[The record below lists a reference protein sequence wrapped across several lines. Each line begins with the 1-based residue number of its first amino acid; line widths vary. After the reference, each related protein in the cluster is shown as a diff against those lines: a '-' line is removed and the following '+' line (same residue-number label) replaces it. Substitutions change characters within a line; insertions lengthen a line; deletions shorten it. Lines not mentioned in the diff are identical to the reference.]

1 MKKVYNLLTLILLM
15 AIAVPLTARAATTD
29 VLTASDFAATGT
41 TYTDFSGV
49 RKNTAVYA
57 GQSAKNS
64 SGAIQLRSK
73 NSNSGIVSTT
83 SGGKLKSVK
92 INVSSGSNTV
102 QVYGK
107 NTAYSSASD
116 LYNAS
121 NQGTRIGTTSTTGT
135 ISVNGDYEYVGI
147 RSAEGAIY
155 LSSIEIEWE
164 TTSSTVPD
172 APTITATAGG
182 SSLSNG
188 GTTTALPT
196 VAISF
201 PSGSTNVYYNVGT
214 SASIADPTSD
224 SNTGSLTAAG
234 NVNYTFTAGNTYYIK
249 ARSYNAQGYSET
261 TTSFS
266 FTYNLP
272 SPPSAPSITGVTDGE
287 TVSSAPNLSVSF
299 PSGADHVYYTIGI
312 GSQPSDPTSETNDG
326 SFTSAGTIPASAFT
340 TSGTYY
346 IKAIAHNA
354 GGYSSVASISFT
366 YEKPNGATIVW
377 DDNGSDSSTAIT
389 SSSIADYYTEGEE
402 YVSSISGIS
411 RVYKGK
417 VGLKFGSSSSIGSF
431 TVNLASEAQLNA
443 TKLIIS
449 AQSYADN
456 TSTVLNV
463 NGTDITLTG
472 GQTLTDYE
480 IDLDGSTLTSITFS
494 STSSNPRLYLKAVT
508 IVAAPATQCAAP
520 TLSPAGGESS
530 ATAVSYIGATTV
542 TPSTT
547 TDGATFNYTIDGGSE
562 QTGSS
567 ITLPATLGDH
577 TIVVWASKD
586 GLDPSEHVT
595 AYYKSV
601 KPAAPTA
608 SPGNAG
614 STYNIQS
621 ATSVTLASANG
632 GTIYYTTDGST
643 PTSSSSVYSSA
654 SAITVN
660 GGETIKAI
668 AVVNGVSSDV
678 ASYEYV
684 LALNPLAVSVS
695 PAADTYEGDTEI
707 TITTADGYG
716 TVSIYYT
723 TDGTD
728 PASSATRVTYTA
740 PFTLSHSATP
750 YTLRVYAEDSRP
762 GSTGKSATFTGSYTI
777 NKATNVYKRIQNAT
791 ELAAAAEAG
800 ARVVIGAVDGSAI
813 MGPTGGNTYFASIT
827 TGYNYSESNKTI
839 TITSASP
846 QYLTLG
852 GTSGAYTLSNGGYY
866 AAPNTATSGAS
877 VQWSTTPVTN
887 SISISPNET
896 AQIIAD
902 GGTRILGY
910 NSTYTRFATYSSGS
924 TYDCIAIY
932 AQFDETTCANVSYS
946 PASGESFVGS
956 LDVTLNSSDNATI
969 AYTVTNVAT
978 SAVVASGEV
987 ISGQSIKL
995 IDESGNAQY
1004 QISASATREGLDDS
1018 DQTTAAYYA
1027 GKPNLQV
1034 TPSHTGEPYRI
1045 SSPTEISMATSDGAT
1060 IYYTT
1065 DGSTP
1070 TTSSTAYTAPI
1081 TVNSNVTYTVLAIKA
1096 FTVGSKNY
1104 QVTSDLLEC
1113 QYEFGLEPPTFSPE
1127 AGSYTANSLDVT
1139 LSSTTAGATIYY
1151 TTDGTTPSSSSTA
1164 YTGPITLTHTTT
1176 VKAIAVYNSYT
1187 SEVASA
1193 KFTLIKGTT
1202 TTIWSEN
1209 WTGETKDTQPASVTS
1224 GGGTGTATYSYS
1236 GSSSLK
1242 AEALAAGASPELLI
1256 AKGGGSFTA
1265 TINLPSGVKSPLTL
1279 KFLQNYARTT
1289 VSTSTTGAS
1298 VGTLSWTEATK
1309 QATCAVTIPNG
1320 ATELELVFS
1329 NSLSNNVRVDN
1340 FQLLYENAVV
1350 SDPEITPE
1358 SGTYDNDVQVTIAS
1372 DEDAIIYYS
1381 TDGTDP
1387 DNNSID
1393 SGVGTV
1399 TLTVSSNANGASG
1412 TTVKAVAYGDDSQ
1425 SAVISANYVL
1435 KAATPNPTGLEEFN
1449 FTNDFN
1455 YKVTSATTGATI
1467 YYTTDGSTPT
1477 TSSASVASGANIH
1490 IDGSFTLRM
1499 VAGKT
1504 GYEMSD
1510 VKVVTFTKELVSA
1523 PFFTLAEG
1531 TYTDAQKT
1539 YIMEE
1544 TDNATIY
1551 YTMTTDGSEPA
1562 TPDVSSTLY
1571 VYGGGVNL
1579 PIGTIWIKAIATDGQ
1594 GNFSTITE
1602 AHYTCVQ
1609 GKLHLMPSPSSG
1621 NYVDPIQVTIR
1632 EEHVAGE
1639 ALVYYTLDGSDP
1651 NSSATAIQYTKG
1663 STITIDH
1670 SCTLRVYGIDN
1681 ENDYSSQDSYVIGV
1695 LEPEFSPLSGST
1707 ITYRGD
1713 NNSIEI
1719 YTLTH
1724 GAKIYYTFTTDGSE
1738 PAVPDNTCTLY
1749 TGSNTELHGL
1759 TAGTESSPNVYRIK
1773 AIAYVG
1779 NTASTVHEGIY
1790 YVKPLTGNGL
1800 ENVAAMV
1807 NHDPSSTPL
1816 SFENPVQIVFMD
1828 RYLNG
1833 GDGDSSNDTIQYAY
1847 VRDNSGYGQI
1857 YFGNPRQGYGAGK
1870 THFEMGDWIDGTQIS
1885 GPLTVWSN
1893 GFPDHMQ
1900 MSRTSSYGVSW
1911 PTTRLGHRDIIP
1923 ESTLIRIINAGTDTD
1938 NLWAHYVHLP
1948 NLRVDAESLSWS
1960 SERLMGTI
1968 TSMATGVT
1976 GTYYDSFYLH
1986 REKDAAWWNA
1996 QPVNRSYDI
2005 TGLVCYYNQLV
2016 PQGYPSNFEIAPIT
2030 FEYTDN
2036 PHITP
2041 PGGKKAQALAVTID
2055 FYDDVPE
2062 ADKDGVSFYYKT
2074 SDMED
2079 FELYTGPF
2087 TVRSTTTVQAYSSRI
2102 SPLTGDELRSVI
2114 TSETYEFENVEAPVI
2129 SPASQT
2135 FQASSPVNV
2144 TISCETGNAT
2154 IWYTTDGTNP
2164 LSASG
2169 TRQKYIP
2176 GETVITVTSNTT
2188 VRAIATHG
2196 SVSSVEADARTYT
2209 LVKNNGVEYEL
2220 VTSASQLIPGRA
2232 YVIVNRANN
2241 VALNI
2246 TQTEINRRAVAVTL
2260 VDDGNKVQVNDDVAV
2275 FTLGGSQGAYT
2286 FFTENGA
2293 DAAANGYLYTQTMT
2307 NTLLTRA
2314 AVGSDG
2320 FAEADITI
2328 DATTHDA
2335 SIEFGGANRYLYYYK
2350 RDNLFSTYNKSTQQ
2364 PVALYWRA
2372 VTDLADIVNNGTVS
2386 EQYVVNDD
2394 LVGVFVP
2401 QGDQNVLYAK
2411 DFNKSRRPSVNEHGA
2426 KDYIGEVMGPGKPD
2440 VKLAADY
2447 DQSTWVKIVGLAN
2460 PSSYEGK
2467 TIIGGTLVVT
2477 LTDKVNPTITK
2488 TNESSE
2494 PSIGE
2499 AVSYSRQTY
2508 IPASFMG
2515 EYMTAGH
2522 GIEYFF
2528 VVPKPQEYV
2537 RITAAVYDGTKFIV
2551 PEPSD
2556 DENKAELTGGFDVDW
2571 TLMTPPSSLEAGNE
2585 YDLEGIVEAKTG
2597 GGAGARRKA
2606 MSASS
2611 TLKLVP
2617 TNIQAGGVLTG
2628 IDGVSASRKAVRTRY
2643 YNISGMESDKPFQGV
2658 VNIIVVT
2665 YDDGSTFSRK
2675 VLF

>member
-15 AIAVPLTARAATTD
+15 ALSVPHVWAADDST
-29 VLTASDFAATGT
+29 
-41 TYTDFSGV
+41 
-49 RKNTAVYA
+49 
-57 GQSAKNS
+57 
-64 SGAIQLRSK
+64 SGAM
-73 NSNSGIVSTT
+73 TT
-83 SGGKLKSVK
+83 SGTQGSFSWSSSKGTGQTNPAINNSKLRLY
-92 INVSSGSNTV
+92 
-102 QVYGK
+102 QK
-107 NTAYSSASD
+107 NT
-116 LYNAS
+116 L
-121 NQGTRIGTTSTTGT
+121 T
-135 ISVNGDYEYVGI
+135 IS
-147 RSAEGAIY
+147 SSTKK
-155 LSSIEIEWE
+155 LSSITLTSTGRSTHQWSAFSASTGTFNSSTYTWTAADQN
-164 TTSSTVPD
+164 TTSVTFTNTSTGSGNLQIGGIEVTYVQESTPPD
-172 APTITATAGG
+172 APTITATAGV
-182 SSLSNG
+182 STLSNG
-188 GTTTALPT
+188 DAT
-196 VAISF
+196 
-201 PSGSTNVYYNVGT
+201 T
-214 SASIADPTSD
+214 SAPTLTLSA
-224 SNTGSLTAAG
+224 TGATKYY
-234 NVNYTFTAGNTYYIK
+234 YTVSTSGTPSEPTTSSTETSGTISGIFTAGNTYYIK
-249 ARSYNAQGYSET
+249 AKAYNEAGLSENS
-261 TTSFS
+261 TSFS

-272 SPPSAPSITGVTDGE
+272 SPPSAPSITGVTNGDN
-287 TVSSAPNLSVSF
+287 VSSAPNLSVSF
-299 PSGADHVYYTIGI
+299 PSGADHVYYTIGN
-312 GSQPSDPTSETNDG
+312 GSAPADPTSETNDG
-326 SFTSAGTIPASAFT
+326 SFTSTGTIPASAFT

-346 IKAIAHNA
+346 VKVIAKNA
-354 GGYSSVASISFT
+354 GGYSSVSTISFT
-366 YEKPNGATIVW
+366 YNKPANQWLYGDTKTLWKESWDELSAGSSSDQNAPATCSISGAESITYAWSGTTHYIINAILAGGTSPELIFKGTWTVTIPIPAALTLPAELTLTYRSNNTNSSVSATGATLGTVSR
-377 DDNGSDSSTAIT
+377 DPSSGAGVYTIPVTVAAGATEIIFTFT
-389 SSSIADYYTEGEE
+389 SSSNTRLEDFLLEA
-402 YVSSISGIS
+402 
-411 RVYKGK
+411 
-417 VGLKFGSSSSIGSF
+417 SSSSTLDAPVLSGITDGGNISSATDISVSFPTGATHVYYNVGTSSSLADPTAASHDGDLTAAGTIPASTFSSDGTYYVKAVAYDGTNYSSIVTLSFTISTPAPVTGDSYTLLSTQAAFESAVTNGDDIIIAAINNGTPVVLGAFNTNKFDPGDGTYAYDSGTNTIIVSNAGTEKVWTVEGNSTDGYTFKSGSNYLNINTASGSNNVSFPTSSQALVVSISSGNAAIYPSDRGNADRQMYYYTSSSKFGNYTSSGSIGVGLYAKASTTCAVPVVSPNGGSF
-431 TVNLASEAQLNA
+431 IGTQAVTITSTTGSTIHYTVYKNNPACDDSEAI
-443 TKLIIS
+443 T
-449 AQSYADN
+449 QS
-456 TSTVLNV
+456 
-463 NGTDITLTG
+463 GTMESG
-472 GQTLTDYE
+472 SSFTLTDATGNAAY
-480 IDLDGSTLTSITFS
+480 
-494 STSSNPRLYLKAVT
+494 YV
-508 IVAAPATQCAAP
+508 VA
-520 TLSPAGGESS
+520 
-530 ATAVSYIGATTV
+530 Y
-542 TPSTT
+542 
-547 TDGATFNYTIDGGSE
+547 
-562 QTGSS
+562 
-567 ITLPATLGDH
+567 
-577 TIVVWASKD
+577 ASK
-586 GLDPSEHVT
+586 
-595 AYYKSV
+595 
-601 KPAAPTA
+601 
-608 SPGNAG
+608 
-614 STYNIQS
+614 
-621 ATSVTLASANG
+621 
-632 GTIYYTTDGST
+632 
-643 PTSSSSVYSSA
+643 
-654 SAITVN
+654 
-660 GGETIKAI
+660 
-668 AVVNGVSSDV
+668 SD
-678 ASYEYV
+678 
-684 LALNPLAVSVS
+684 
-695 PAADTYEGDTEI
+695 
-707 TITTADGYG
+707 
-716 TVSIYYT
+716 
-723 TDGTD
+723 
-728 PASSATRVTYTA
+728 
-740 PFTLSHSATP
+740 
-750 YTLRVYAEDSRP
+750 
-762 GSTGKSATFTGSYTI
+762 
-777 NKATNVYKRIQNAT
+777 
-791 ELAAAAEAG
+791 
-800 ARVVIGAVDGSAI
+800 
-813 MGPTGGNTYFASIT
+813 
-827 TGYNYSESNKTI
+827 
-839 TITSASP
+839 
-846 QYLTLG
+846 
-852 GTSGAYTLSNGGYY
+852 
-866 AAPNTATSGAS
+866 
-877 VQWSTTPVTN
+877 
-887 SISISPNET
+887 
-896 AQIIAD
+896 
-902 GGTRILGY
+902 
-910 NSTYTRFATYSSGS
+910 
-924 TYDCIAIY
+924 
-932 AQFDETTCANVSYS
+932 
-946 PASGESFVGS
+946 
-956 LDVTLNSSDNATI
+956 
-969 AYTVTNVAT
+969 
-978 SAVVASGEV
+978 
-987 ISGQSIKL
+987 
-995 IDESGNAQY
+995 
-1004 QISASATREGLDDS
+1004 LDDS
-1018 DQTTAAYYA
+1018 ALSTPVMFSAAKPATPVLNPGTTDDEGYA
-1027 GKPNLQV
+1027 ISTSTEV
-1034 TPSHTGEPYRI
+1034 TMTC
-1045 SSPTEISMATSDGAT
+1045 ATDGAT

-1070 TTSSTAYTAPI
+1070 TASSTEYSSAI
-1081 TVNSNVTYTVLAIKA
+1081 TVNSDATYNVVAIKNGVSSDVATYTYVFGVANPVITPPGGTYTSA
-1096 FTVGSKNY
+1096 RTV
-1104 QVTSDLLEC
+1104 TITC
-1113 QYEFGLEPPTFSPE
+1113 
-1127 AGSYTANSLDVT
+1127 A
-1139 LSSTTAGATIYY
+1139 TAGATIYY
-1151 TTDGTTPSSSSTA
+1151 TTDGTAPSASNGTE
-1164 YTGPITLTHTTT
+1164 YTGSFT
-1176 VKAIAVYNSYT
+1176 VSSDVTVRAIAVYNGQSSEATAQTYVIA
-1187 SEVASA
+1187 EVAETIYTLATSDEEVA
-1193 KFTLIKGTT
+1193 AAAAEGKHVVIAMVDSSTKYVMSTTVTSNQFESVTGGFTLSDDKATLSVSDESVMQLTLGGDATNGYTLSYNENYLTPTSTSGTNLTLSTT
-1202 TTIWSEN
+1202 TATLDITISSN
-1209 WTGETKDTQPASVTS
+1209 KATIKLNDGSATRAVGFNTSSTKRFGTFATS
-1224 GGGTGTATYSYS
+1224 TMTSAGTWD
-1236 GSSSLK
+1236 GSKQNQYYPQLYIES
-1242 AEALAAGASPELLI
+1242 AAVAGKPTISPEAGTYNNDVEITITKTGDGTLFYTLD
-1256 AKGGGSFTA
+1256 GSEPGTSVGGS
-1265 TINLPSGVKSPLTL
+1265 TL
-1279 KFLQNYARTT
+1279 AYDPANKPVITT
-1289 VSTSTTGAS
+1289 
-1298 VGTLSWTEATK
+1298 
-1309 QATCAVTIPNG
+1309 
-1320 ATELELVFS
+1320 
-1329 NSLSNNVRVDN
+1329 
-1340 FQLLYENAVV
+1340 
-1350 SDPEITPE
+1350 
-1358 SGTYDNDVQVTIAS
+1358 
-1372 DEDAIIYYS
+1372 
-1381 TDGTDP
+1381 
-1387 DNNSID
+1387 
-1393 SGVGTV
+1393 
-1399 TLTVSSNANGASG
+1399 SG
-1412 TTVKAVAYGDDSQ
+1412 TTITVKNVLGT
-1425 SAVISANYVL
+1425 SAKTNSATYVL
-1435 KAATPNPTGLEEFN
+1435 KAATPNPTALEEFN

-1455 YKVTSATTGATI
+1455 YKVTSATNGATI
-1467 YYTTDGSTPT
+1467 YYTTDGSTPS

-1499 VAGKT
+1499 VAGKA

-1510 VKVVTFTKELVSA
+1510 VKVVTFTKELVTA

-1562 TPDVSSTLY
+1562 TPDASSTLY

-1639 ALVYYTLDGSDP
+1639 ASVYYTLDGSDP
-1651 NSSATAIQYTKG
+1651 SSSSTAIEYTKG

-1670 SCTLRVYGIDN
+1670 SCTLRIYGEDDQN
-1681 ENDYSSQDSYVIGV
+1681 NYASQASYVIGV

-1719 YTLTH
+1719 YTLTR

-1738 PAVPDNTCTLY
+1738 PDEPDNTCTLY

-1759 TAGTESSPNVYRIK
+1759 TAGTESEPNVYRIK

-1779 NTASTVHEGIY
+1779 NTASTVHDGIY

-1807 NHDPSSTPL
+1807 NHAESSTPL

-1833 GDGDSSNDTIQYAY
+1833 GDDDPSNDTIQYAY

-1857 YFGNPRQGYGAGK
+1857 YFGNPSKGYGAGK

-1885 GPLTVWSN
+1885 GPLTVWN
-1893 GFPDHMQ
+1893 QGFPDHMQ
-1900 MSRTSSYGVSW
+1900 MSRTDSHGVSW
-1911 PTTRLGHRDIIP
+1911 PTTILGHRDIIP

-1960 SERLMGTI
+1960 SQRLMGTI

-1986 REKDAAWWNA
+1986 RDKDAAWWNA

-2030 FEYTDN
+2030 FEFTDN

-2055 FYDDVPE
+2055 FFDDVPE

-2350 RDNLFSTYNKSTQQ
+2350 RDNLFSTYNKSTQL

-2372 VTDLADIVNNGTVS
+2372 VTDLADIVNNGTVG

-2401 QGDQNVLYAK
+2401 AGDPDVLYAK
-2411 DFNKSRRPSVNEHGA
+2411 DFNKSRHPSVNEHGA
-2426 KDYIGEVMGPGKPD
+2426 KDYIGEVMGGT
-2440 VKLAADY
+2440 AAENY
-2447 DQSTWVKIVGLAN
+2447 DQSTWVKIVGLAD

-2467 TIIGGTLVVT
+2467 TIVGGTLVVT

-2488 TNESSE
+2488 TTESSE
-2494 PSIGE
+2494 PSPGE
-2499 AVSYSRQTY
+2499 EAKFSHQTY
-2508 IPASFMG
+2508 VPASFMG

-2537 RITAAVYDGTKFIV
+2537 QITAAVYDGTKFIV
-2551 PEPSD
+2551 PESSD

-2571 TLMTPPSSLEAGNE
+2571 TLMSVPGSLQAGNE

-2617 TNIQAGGVLTG
+2617 TRIDTSGTITG

>member
-15 AIAVPLTARAATTD
+15 AIAVPLTARAAETT
-29 VLTASDFAATGT
+29 V
-41 TYTDFSGV
+41 TYTFTS
-49 RKNTAVYA
+49 KSWAA
-57 GQSAKNS
+57 S
-64 SGAIQLRSK
+64 SGNWTGSADANAFNTSSTPKGCQITKDKSGLYITSPGTYSNVTNVTVVYSSSSK
-73 NSNSGIVSTT
+73 GVGSIAVSVGGTSVGSKSIAKSQTETSLSYSVSNLTGSVVITNTCTT
-83 SGGKLKSVK
+83 SSFALNSVA
-92 INVSSGSNTV
+92 ITYDESSTP
-102 QVYGK
+102 
-107 NTAYSSASD
+107 TAPTISASD
-116 LYNAS
+116 PATLAYDATSGSISYTVTNPVSDGAIS
-121 NQGTRIGTTSTTGT
+121 ASTTADWIT
-135 ISVNGDYEYVGI
+135 DFNY
-147 RSAEGAIY
+147 
-155 LSSIEIEWE
+155 
-164 TTSSTVPD
+164 ST
-172 APTITATAGG
+172 GG
-182 SSLSNG
+182 QVSF
-188 GTTTALPT
+188 TTTA
-196 VAISF
+196 
-201 PSGSTNVYYNVGT
+201 
-214 SASIADPTSD
+214 
-224 SNTGSLTAAG
+224 NTGSADRSATVTLTYTYNTNETITKTVTVTQGHPTVDYATLPFAFNSGSSAISSTDGLTQNGLGSDYSDTNTRLKLDSTGDYVVLKINETPGTLTFYLKGNGFSGGTFTLQESADGTSYSDVASYTSLSTNATQYTVTTLSSSTRYIRWIYTSKSSG
-234 NVNYTFTAGNTYYIK
+234 NVGLGN
-249 ARSYNAQGYSET
+249 
-261 TTSFS
+261 
-266 FTYNLP
+266 
-272 SPPSAPSITGVTDGE
+272 ITLAK
-287 TVSSAPNLSVSF
+287 APN
-299 PSGADHVYYTIGI
+299 I
-312 GSQPSDPTSETNDG
+312 
-326 SFTSAGTIPASAFT
+326 
-340 TSGTYY
+340 
-346 IKAIAHNA
+346 
-354 GGYSSVASISFT
+354 
-366 YEKPNGATIVW
+366 
-377 DDNGSDSSTAIT
+377 
-389 SSSIADYYTEGEE
+389 
-402 YVSSISGIS
+402 
-411 RVYKGK
+411 
-417 VGLKFGSSSSIGSF
+417 
-431 TVNLASEAQLNA
+431 
-443 TKLIIS
+443 
-449 AQSYADN
+449 
-456 TSTVLNV
+456 
-463 NGTDITLTG
+463 
-472 GQTLTDYE
+472 
-480 IDLDGSTLTSITFS
+480 
-494 STSSNPRLYLKAVT
+494 
-508 IVAAPATQCAAP
+508 CAAP
-520 TLSPAGGESS
+520 TLSPAGGASS

-542 TPSTT
+542 TASTT
-547 TDGATFNYTIDGGSE
+547 TDGATINYTIDGGST

-577 TIVVWASKD
+577 TIVVWASKT

-601 KPAAPTA
+601 TPAAPTA

-621 ATSVTLASANG
+621 ATSVTLASADG

-643 PTSSSSVYSSA
+643 PTSSSSVYS

-695 PAADTYEGDTEI
+695 PVAGTYEGDTEI
-707 TITTADGYG
+707 TITTAEGYG

-762 GSTGKSATFTGSYTI
+762 GSTGNTATFTGSYTI
-777 NKATNVYKRIQNAT
+777 NKATNVYKRIQNDT
-791 ELAAAAEAG
+791 ELAAAAAAG
-800 ARVVIGAVDGSAI
+800 ARVVIGKVDGSAI
-813 MGPTGGNTYFASIT
+813 MGPQTSTYFASIT
-827 TGYNYSESNKTI
+827 DGYNYSGSNKTI

-866 AAPNTATSGAS
+866 AAPNAGNTVA
-877 VQWSTTPVTN
+877 VQWSDTPVTN
-887 SISISPNET
+887 SISISDDET
-896 AQIIAD
+896 AQIIAA
-902 GGTRILGY
+902 GGSRILGY
-910 NSTYTRFATYSSGS
+910 NNSSPRFASYNS
-924 TYDCIAIY
+924 TDAYNIVAIY

-956 LDVTLNSSDNATI
+956 LDVTLNSSYNATI

-978 SAVVASGEV
+978 SAVVASGSV
-987 ISGQSIKL
+987 TSGQSIKL

-1004 QISASATREGLDDS
+1004 QISASATRDGLEPS
-1018 DQTTAAYYA
+1018 DQTTTAAYYA

-1070 TTSSTAYTAPI
+1070 TTSSTKYTAPI

-1096 FTVGSKNY
+1096 FTVGSNDY

-1242 AEALAAGASPELLI
+1242 EEALAAGASPELLI

-1265 TINLPSGVKSPLTL
+1265 TITLPSGVKSPLTL

-1298 VGTLSWTEATK
+1298 VGTLSWTESTK

-1329 NSLSNNVRVDN
+1329 NSYSNNVRVDN

-1372 DEDAIIYYS
+1372 DEDATIYYS

-1387 DNNSID
+1387 DDNNYSD
-1393 SGVGTV
+1393 SGQGTV

-1455 YKVTSATTGATI
+1455 YKVTSATNGATI

-1562 TPDVSSTLY
+1562 TPDASSTLY

-1651 NSSATAIQYTKG
+1651 SSSATRVEYTKG

-1670 SCTLRVYGIDN
+1670 SCTLRVYGEDDQN
-1681 ENDYSSQDSYVIGV
+1681 NYASQASYVIGV

-1738 PAVPDNTCTLY
+1738 PAEPDNTCTLY

-1759 TAGTESSPNVYRIK
+1759 TAGTESEPNVYRIK

-1779 NTASTVHEGIY
+1779 NTASAVHEGIY

-1807 NHDPSSTPL
+1807 NHASSSTPL

-1833 GDGDSSNDTIQYAY
+1833 GDDDSSNDTIQYAY

-1911 PTTRLGHRDIIP
+1911 PTTILGHRDIIP

-1986 REKDAAWWNA
+1986 RDKDAAWWNA

-2055 FYDDVPE
+2055 FFDDVPE

-2350 RDNLFSTYNKSTQQ
+2350 RDNLFSTYNKSTQL

-2372 VTDLADIVNNGTVS
+2372 VTDLADVVSSGTVS
-2386 EQYVVNDD
+2386 EQYVIHDD

-2401 QGDQNVLYAK
+2401 ANTDVLYAK

-2426 KDYIGEVMGPGKPD
+2426 KDYIGEVMGGTQ
-2440 VKLAADY
+2440 AADY
-2447 DQSTWVKIVGLAN
+2447 DQSTWVKIVGLAD
-2460 PSSYEGK
+2460 PGSYEGK

-2494 PSIGE
+2494 PSVGE
-2499 AVSYSRQTY
+2499 AVSFSHQTY
-2508 IPASFMG
+2508 VPASFMG

-2537 RITAAVYDGTKFIV
+2537 QITAAVYDGTKFIV
-2551 PEPSD
+2551 PESSD

-2617 TNIQAGGVLTG
+2617 TNIQSAGVITG

>member
-1 MKKVYNLLTLILLM
+1 M
-15 AIAVPLTARAATTD
+15 D
-29 VLTASDFAATGT
+29 DF
-41 TYTDFSGV
+41 
-49 RKNTAVYA
+49 N
-57 GQSAKNS
+57 
-64 SGAIQLRSK
+64 
-73 NSNSGIVSTT
+73 
-83 SGGKLKSVK
+83 
-92 INVSSGSNTV
+92 
-102 QVYGK
+102 
-107 NTAYSSASD
+107 
-116 LYNAS
+116 
-121 NQGTRIGTTSTTGT
+121 
-135 ISVNGDYEYVGI
+135 
-147 RSAEGAIY
+147 
-155 LSSIEIEWE
+155 
-164 TTSSTVPD
+164 
-172 APTITATAGG
+172 
-182 SSLSNG
+182 
-188 GTTTALPT
+188 
-196 VAISF
+196 
-201 PSGSTNVYYNVGT
+201 
-214 SASIADPTSD
+214 
-224 SNTGSLTAAG
+224 
-234 NVNYTFTAGNTYYIK
+234 
-249 ARSYNAQGYSET
+249 
-261 TTSFS
+261 
-266 FTYNLP
+266 
-272 SPPSAPSITGVTDGE
+272 
-287 TVSSAPNLSVSF
+287 
-299 PSGADHVYYTIGI
+299 
-312 GSQPSDPTSETNDG
+312 
-326 SFTSAGTIPASAFT
+326 
-340 TSGTYY
+340 
-346 IKAIAHNA
+346 
-354 GGYSSVASISFT
+354 
-366 YEKPNGATIVW
+366 
-377 DDNGSDSSTAIT
+377 
-389 SSSIADYYTEGEE
+389 
-402 YVSSISGIS
+402 
-411 RVYKGK
+411 
-417 VGLKFGSSSSIGSF
+417 
-431 TVNLASEAQLNA
+431 
-443 TKLIIS
+443 
-449 AQSYADN
+449 
-456 TSTVLNV
+456 
-463 NGTDITLTG
+463 LTG
-472 GQTLTDYE
+472 IAT
-480 IDLDGSTLTSITFS
+480 
-494 STSSNPRLYLKAVT
+494 
-508 IVAAPATQCAAP
+508 PATECAAP
-520 TLSPAGGESS
+520 TLSPAGGASS
-530 ATAVSYIGATTV
+530 ATAVSYIGASTV
-542 TPSTT
+542 TASTT
-547 TDGATFNYTIDGGSE
+547 TDGATINYTIDGGST

-567 ITLPATLGDH
+567 ISLPATLGDH
-577 TIVVWASKD
+577 TIVVWASKT
-586 GLDPSEHVT
+586 GLDNSENVT

-621 ATSVTLASANG
+621 ATSVKLASADG

-643 PTSSSSVYSSA
+643 PTTSSTAYTEP
-654 SAITVN
+654 ITVN

-668 AVVNGVSSDV
+668 AVVNDVSSDV

-695 PAADTYEGDTEI
+695 PAAGTYEGDTEI
-707 TITTADGYG
+707 TITTAEGYG
-716 TVSIYYT
+716 TVSVFYT

-728 PASSATRVTYTA
+728 PASSETRISYTA

-762 GSTGKSATFTGSYTI
+762 GSTGNTATFTGSYTI

-791 ELAAAAEAG
+791 ELAEAATAG
-800 ARVVIGAVDGSAI
+800 ARVIIGKVDGSAI
-813 MGPTGGNTYFASIT
+813 MGPKGSNKYFASIT
-827 TGYNYSESNKTI
+827 DGYNYSGSNKTI

-852 GTSGAYTLSNGGYY
+852 GTSGAYTLSNGGNY
-866 AAPNTATSGAS
+866 AAPNAGNDTD
-877 VQWSTTPVTN
+877 VQWSTTSVTN
-887 SISISPNET
+887 SISISSKET
-896 AQIIAD
+896 AQIIAT
-902 GGTRILGY
+902 GGSRILGY
-910 NSTYTRFATYSSGS
+910 NDSSPRFASYNSGG

-978 SAVVASGEV
+978 SAEVASGTV
-987 ISGQSIKL
+987 TSGESITL

-1004 QISASATREGLDDS
+1004 QISASATRDGLAPS
-1018 DQTTAAYYA
+1018 DQTTTAAYYA

-1045 SSPTEISMATSDGAT
+1045 SSPTKISMATSDGAT

-1096 FTVGSKNY
+1096 FTVGSNNY

-1202 TTIWSEN
+1202 TTIWSEAFDGC
-1209 WTGETKDTQPASVTS
+1209 TALPTECT
-1224 GGGTGTATYSYS
+1224 GTGTATYKYS
-1236 GSSSLK
+1236 SVTLQEQNNSQSNILAGGST
-1242 AEALAAGASPELLI
+1242 PEILI
-1256 AKGGGSFTA
+1256 GKGSGSFTA
-1265 TINLPSGVKSPLTL
+1265 TITLPSGVKSPLTL

-1289 VSTSTTGAS
+1289 VSTTTTGAS

-1320 ATELELVFS
+1320 ATKLELVFS
-1329 NSLSNNVRVDN
+1329 NSLSSNVRVDN

-1387 DNNSID
+1387 DNNSSN

-1435 KAATPNPTGLEEFN
+1435 KAATPNPTALEQFN

-1455 YKVTSATTGATI
+1455 YKVTSATNGATI

-1499 VAGKT
+1499 VAGKA

-1510 VKVVTFTKELVSA
+1510 VKVVTFTKVLVSA

-1562 TPDVSSTLY
+1562 KPDASSTLY

-1594 GNFSTITE
+1594 GNFSTVTE

-1651 NSSATAIQYTKG
+1651 SSIATAIQYTKG

-1670 SCTLRVYGIDN
+1670 SCTLRVYGEDDQKN
-1681 ENDYSSQDSYVIGV
+1681 NYASQASYVIGV

-1749 TGSNTELHGL
+1749 TGSNAELHGL

-1779 NTASTVHEGIY
+1779 NTASSVHEGIY

-1807 NHDPSSTPL
+1807 NHAQSSKPL

-1833 GDGDSSNDTIQYAY
+1833 GDGDPSNDTIQYAY

-1870 THFEMGDWIDGTQIS
+1870 THFEMGDWIDGTKIS

-1900 MSRTSSYGVSW
+1900 MSRTSSDGVSW
-1911 PTTRLGHRDIIP
+1911 PTTILGHRDIIP
-1923 ESTLIRIINAGTDTD
+1923 ESTLIRIINAGTATD

-1986 REKDAAWWNA
+1986 RDKDAAWWNT

-2030 FEYTDN
+2030 FEFTDN

-2055 FYDDVPE
+2055 FFDDVPE
-2062 ADKDGVSFYYKT
+2062 ADKNGVSFYYKT

-2144 TISCETGNAT
+2144 TISCGTGNAT

-2220 VTSASQLIPGRA
+2220 VTGEAQLIPGRA

-2260 VDDGNKVQVNDDVAV
+2260 VDGGNKVQVNDDVAV

-2350 RDNLFSTYNKSTQQ
+2350 RDNLFSTYNKSTQL

-2372 VTDLADIVNNGTVS
+2372 VTDLADIVNNGTVG

-2401 QGDQNVLYAK
+2401 AGDTNVLYAK

-2426 KDYIGEVMGPGKPD
+2426 KDYIGEVMGGTQ
-2440 VKLAADY
+2440 AANY
-2447 DQSTWVKIVGLAN
+2447 DQSTWVKIVGLAK

-2477 LTDKVNPTITK
+2477 LKDKVNPTVTK

-2494 PSIGE
+2494 PSVGE
-2499 AVSYSRQTY
+2499 AASFSPQTY
-2508 IPASFMG
+2508 VPASFMG

-2556 DENKAELTGGFDVDW
+2556 KNKNKAELTGGFDVDW
-2571 TLMTPPSSLEAGNE
+2571 TLMSAPSSLQAGNE

-2617 TNIQAGGVLTG
+2617 TYINSAGKITG

>member
-15 AIAVPLTARAATTD
+15 AIAVPFTARAAETT
-29 VLTASDFAATGT
+29 V
-41 TYTDFSGV
+41 TYTFTS
-49 RKNTAVYA
+49 KSWAA
-57 GQSAKNS
+57 S
-64 SGAIQLRSK
+64 SGNWTGSADANAFNTSSTPKGCQITKDKSGLYITSPGTYSNVTNVTVVYSSSSK
-73 NSNSGIVSTT
+73 GVGSIAVSVGGTSVGSKSIAKSQTETSLSYSVSNLTGSVVITNTCTT
-83 SGGKLKSVK
+83 SSFALNSVA
-92 INVSSGSNTV
+92 ITYDESSTP
-102 QVYGK
+102 
-107 NTAYSSASD
+107 TAPTISASD
-116 LYNAS
+116 PATLAHDATSGSISYTVTNPVSDGAIS
-121 NQGTRIGTTSTTGT
+121 ASTTADWITNFNYSTGGQVSFTTTANTGSADRSATVTLTYTYNTNET
-135 ISVNGDYEYVGI
+135 ITKNVTVTQGHPTVDYATLPFAFNSGSSAISSTDGLTQNGLGSDYSVTNARLKLDSTGDYVVLKINETPGTLTFYLKGNSFSGGTFTLQE
-147 RSAEGAIY
+147 SADGTSYSDVASY
-155 LSSIEIEWE
+155 TSLNNNTATQYTVTTLSSSTRYIRWIY
-164 TTSSTVPD
+164 TSKSSGNVGLGNITLAK
-172 APTITATAGG
+172 APTI
-182 SSLSNG
+182 
-188 GTTTALPT
+188 
-196 VAISF
+196 
-201 PSGSTNVYYNVGT
+201 
-214 SASIADPTSD
+214 
-224 SNTGSLTAAG
+224 
-234 NVNYTFTAGNTYYIK
+234 
-249 ARSYNAQGYSET
+249 
-261 TTSFS
+261 
-266 FTYNLP
+266 
-272 SPPSAPSITGVTDGE
+272 
-287 TVSSAPNLSVSF
+287 
-299 PSGADHVYYTIGI
+299 
-312 GSQPSDPTSETNDG
+312 
-326 SFTSAGTIPASAFT
+326 
-340 TSGTYY
+340 
-346 IKAIAHNA
+346 
-354 GGYSSVASISFT
+354 
-366 YEKPNGATIVW
+366 
-377 DDNGSDSSTAIT
+377 
-389 SSSIADYYTEGEE
+389 
-402 YVSSISGIS
+402 
-411 RVYKGK
+411 
-417 VGLKFGSSSSIGSF
+417 
-431 TVNLASEAQLNA
+431 
-443 TKLIIS
+443 
-449 AQSYADN
+449 
-456 TSTVLNV
+456 
-463 NGTDITLTG
+463 
-472 GQTLTDYE
+472 
-480 IDLDGSTLTSITFS
+480 
-494 STSSNPRLYLKAVT
+494 
-508 IVAAPATQCAAP
+508 CAAP

-530 ATAVSYIGATTV
+530 AEAVSYIGATTV
-542 TPSTT
+542 TASTT
-547 TDGATFNYTIDGGSE
+547 TDGATINYTIDGGST

-577 TIVVWASKD
+577 TIVVWASKT
-586 GLDPSEHVT
+586 GLDDSEHVT

-608 SPGNAG
+608 SPGNEG

-621 ATSVTLASANG
+621 ATSVTLASADG
-632 GTIYYTTDGST
+632 GKIYYTTDGST
-643 PTSSSSVYSSA
+643 PTSSSSEYS
-654 SAITVN
+654 SAITVT

-695 PAADTYEGDTEI
+695 PAEGTYEGDTKI
-707 TITTADGYG
+707 TITTADGYAP
-716 TVSIYYT
+716 VSIYYT

-728 PASSATRVTYTA
+728 PASSATRISYTA
-740 PFTLSHSATP
+740 PFTLSYSATP

-762 GSTGKSATFTGSYTI
+762 GSTGNTATFTGSYTI
-777 NKATNVYKRIQNAT
+777 NKATNVYKRIQNDT
-791 ELAAAAEAG
+791 ELAAAAAAG
-800 ARVVIGAVDGSAI
+800 ARVVIGKVDGSAI
-813 MGPTGGNTYFASIT
+813 MGPQTSTYFASIT
-827 TGYNYSESNKTI
+827 DGYNYSGSNKTI

-866 AAPNTATSGAS
+866 AAPNAGNTVA
-877 VQWSTTPVTN
+877 VQWSDTPVTN
-887 SISISPNET
+887 SISISDDET
-896 AQIIAD
+896 AQIIAA
-902 GGTRILGY
+902 GGSRILGY
-910 NSTYTRFATYSSGS
+910 NNSSPRFASYNS
-924 TYDCIAIY
+924 TDAYNIVAIY

-978 SAVVASGEV
+978 SAVVASGSV
-987 ISGQSIKL
+987 TSGESITL

-1004 QISASATREGLDDS
+1004 QISASATRADLAPS
-1018 DQTTAAYYA
+1018 DQTTTAAYYA

-1065 DGSTP
+1065 DGTTP
-1070 TTSSTAYTAPI
+1070 T
-1081 TVNSNVTYTVLAIKA
+1081 
-1096 FTVGSKNY
+1096 
-1104 QVTSDLLEC
+1104 
-1113 QYEFGLEPPTFSPE
+1113 
-1127 AGSYTANSLDVT
+1127 
-1139 LSSTTAGATIYY
+1139 
-1151 TTDGTTPSSSSTA
+1151 SSSTA

-1242 AEALAAGASPELLI
+1242 EEALAAGASPELLI

-1265 TINLPSGVKSPLTL
+1265 TITLPSGVKSPLTL

-1309 QATCAVTIPNG
+1309 QATCSVTIPNG

-1329 NSLSNNVRVDN
+1329 NSYSNNVRVDN

-1372 DEDAIIYYS
+1372 DEDATIYYS

-1387 DNNSID
+1387 DDNNH
-1393 SGVGTV
+1393 SGSEVGTV

-1455 YKVTSATTGATI
+1455 YKVTSATNGATI

-1562 TPDVSSTLY
+1562 TPDASSTLY

-1602 AHYTCVQ
+1602 ARYTCVQ

-1632 EEHVAGE
+1632 EEHVAGD
-1639 ALVYYTLDGSDP
+1639 AIVNYTLDGSDP
-1651 NSSATAIQYTKG
+1651 SSSSTAIEYTKG

-1670 SCTLRVYGIDN
+1670 SCTLRIYGIDTEN
-1681 ENDYSSQDSYVIGV
+1681 EYSSQASYVIGV

-1719 YTLTH
+1719 YTLTR

-1738 PAVPDNTCTLY
+1738 PAEPDNTCTLY

-1833 GDGDSSNDTIQYAY
+1833 GDDDSSNDTIQYAY

-1911 PTTRLGHRDIIP
+1911 PTTILGHRDIIP

-1986 REKDAAWWNA
+1986 RDKDAAWWNA

-2030 FEYTDN
+2030 FEFTDN

-2079 FELYTGPF
+2079 FELYSGPF

-2144 TISCETGNAT
+2144 TISCGTGNAT

-2314 AVGSDG
+2314 SVGSDG

-2350 RDNLFSTYNKSTQQ
+2350 RDNLFSTYNKSTQL

-2372 VTDLADIVNNGTVS
+2372 VTDLADVVSSGTVS
-2386 EQYVVNDD
+2386 EQYVIHDD

-2401 QGDQNVLYAK
+2401 ANTDVLYAK

-2426 KDYIGEVMGPGKPD
+2426 KDYIGEVMGGTQ
-2440 VKLAADY
+2440 AADY
-2447 DQSTWVKIVGLAN
+2447 DQSTWVKIVGLAD
-2460 PSSYEGK
+2460 PGSYEGK

-2494 PSIGE
+2494 PSVGE
-2499 AVSYSRQTY
+2499 AVSFSHQTY
-2508 IPASFMG
+2508 VPASFMG

-2537 RITAAVYDGTKFIV
+2537 QITAAVYDGTKFIV
-2551 PEPSD
+2551 PESSD

-2617 TNIQAGGVLTG
+2617 TNIQSAGVITG